1 MADNDLP
8 VFEFDIGDIPTT
20 EKSVETEVQE
30 QVDVDTTQ
38 PEEVEGQ
45 PEDNF
50 AAEAVFAQSDEPEDT
65 GAVEDEPED
74 AAYYKSLL
82 GFWKDEGLLDYDG
95 EFNGTKEQFAEI
107 LKNQRLQ
114 EQEMVQTGIIEA
126 MPDYAKGLVEYILTE
141 GEALSHSKLKEFLD
155 IGEQQSSIPTVD
167 TEESAKAYL
176 LDKFSKVHNQSM
188 AEKFVEALED
198 DGNLV
203 ETAQAELDK
212 DKARLAELEKK
223 KIEES
228 KQTKAQREAAA
239 AKFQENLTAELR
251 NTGWNKEIQ
260 QQVYADIF
268 NGELK
273 RKTAELVNYPKA
285 LAKVT
290 NYLRFLDPKTGD
302 IDESAFAKTAFS
314 GAAKSLKDTI
324 EKHFSRSDAFASGG
338 SVRQNKKD
346 KNETFVFAE

>member
-20 EKSVETEVQE
+20 EEAVETEVQE
-30 QVDVDTTQ
+30 QVDNSQ
-38 PEEVEGQ
+38 PEEVEEQ
-45 PEDNF
+45 PENNF
-50 AAEAVFAQSDEPEDT
+50 TEEAVFEDAKPEDADT
-65 GAVEDEPED
+65 VEDEPED
-74 AAYYKSLL
+74 AEYYKSLL
-82 GFWKDEGLLDYDG
+82 GFWKDEGLLNYDG

-114 EQEMVQTGIIEA
+114 EQEMVQEGIIEA

-141 GEALSHSKLKEFLD
+141 GDALSHSKLKEFLD

-167 TEESAKAYL
+167 SEETAKAYL
-176 LDKFSKVHNQSM
+176 LEKFTKVHNQSM

-203 ETAQAELDK
+203 ETAQSELEK
-212 DKARLAELEKK
+212 DKAALATLEKN

-228 KQTKAQREAAA
+228 KQTKAQRQAAA
-239 AKFQENLTAELR
+239 AQFQQNLTSELQ

-314 GAAKSLKDTI
+314 GAAKNLKDSI

-338 SVRQNKKD
+338 SVRQKKKD